1 MRCFILVAGALT
13 LTGCGSAVPQAKL
26 DEATAVVTECL
37 EVWKKG
43 GKPADLKALPRP
55 IDFTEGRWTAG
66 DALVRF
72 EIQRTYYDPTQKM
85 ICCAVKW
92 VLRDRRG
99 KERTEQ
105 GGYDVKLD
113 PPVTVAFNPLS

>member
-1 MRCFILVAGALT
+1 MKSFRMVACAVM
-13 LTGCGSAVPQAKL
+13 LTGCGAGVPQAKL
-26 DEATAVVTECL
+26 DEATAVVIECL

-55 IDFTEGRWTAG
+55 VDFTEGRWTGG

-72 EIQRTYYDPTQKM
+72 EVQRTYYDPTQKM

-92 VLRDRRG
+92 VLKDRRG
-99 KERTEQ
+99 KERIEQ
-105 GGYDVKLD
+105 GAYDVKLD
-113 PPVTVAFNPLS
+113 PPITVAYNPLS